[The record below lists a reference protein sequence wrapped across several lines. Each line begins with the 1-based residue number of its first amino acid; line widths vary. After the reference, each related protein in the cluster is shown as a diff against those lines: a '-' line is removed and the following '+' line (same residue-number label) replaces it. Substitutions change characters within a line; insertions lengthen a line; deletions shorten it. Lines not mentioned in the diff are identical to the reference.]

1 MSSQLLDAALITS
14 SRPVAHQEF
23 GLGPRGSQL
32 QELSTCDSAEVCHRQ
47 DLLSAF
53 VLSKGLRCFLQLL
66 ADIFCSW
73 CGFIATT
80 TFFNGSGMFWG
91 FFISNSF
98 EEQEFQA
105 WTAVSC
111 RKIHFQFSAA
121 SIIRSILQHNM
132 LFLIA
137 A

>member
-1 MSSQLLDAALITS
+1 MTLVFGKKKRFYCDRTDELSSTLYLYFVARGGISLAPSAEPHLSSQLLDAALITS

-32 QELSTCDSAEVCHRQ
+32 QELSTCDSAEVCHHQ

-73 CGFIATT
+73 YGFLTT
-80 TFFNGSGMFWG
+80 T
-91 FFISNSF
+91 
-98 EEQEFQA
+98 
-105 WTAVSC
+105 TANN
-111 RKIHFQFSAA
+111 IP
-121 SIIRSILQHNM
+121 
-132 LFLIA
+132 
-137 A
+137 